1 MTTHHAD
8 VIVIGGGVAGLT
20 AAVRSSQLGLSTL
33 VLEKL
38 SEDRYVCNSRLTG
51 GVFHLALNDIN
62 QAPEVLVDAIMKSTG
77 GAADAALAR
86 LMARNAKPVVS
97 WLQSLG
103 IRFIRGAD
111 PWHSFVL
118 APPGIA
124 ALGRQ
129 WEGRAGDVLLRTL
142 ESKLTAAQ
150 GKILRGHAAFEL
162 IMEDSRCTGV
172 RAHSGDGLVEC
183 FGKAVVLADGG
194 FQASLDLLEKHI
206 SPNPSQVV
214 QRNARTGMGDAL
226 RMATQV
232 GAASSALGGFYGHVL
247 SRDALTND
255 VLWPY
260 PWLDELLKYY
270 LMVDKQG
277 KRFADEGCGGV
288 YVANQIAALPDPAGT
303 FVVCD
308 EEGWQTAGKERFLPP
323 NPNLTKAGATV
334 ICANS
339 ITELAQQTE
348 IDPAGLEASIAAYN
362 RALNSGKL
370 HELTPPRTTEK
381 APARPITKPPFY
393 AIPAAAGIT
402 YTMGG
407 VRIDDGGRVQNTGG
421 SPIAGL
427 YAAGSS
433 TGGVE
438 GGPRVGYVGGLVK
451 ASTTGYICA
460 ETIHSEV
467 ML

>member
-20 AAVRSSQLGLSTL
+20 AAVRAGQLGLSTL

-38 SEDRYVCNSRLTG
+38 QEDRYVCNSRLTG

-62 QAPEVLVDAIMKSTG
+62 QPADTLVDAIMTSTQG
-77 GAADAALAR
+77 TADPALAH
-86 LMARNAKPVVS
+86 LLARSAKPVVS

-142 ESKLTAAQ
+142 ESKLNAAQ
-150 GKILRGHAAFEL
+150 GKILRGHAAVEL
-162 IMEDSRCTGV
+162 LMDEGRCVGV
-172 RAHSGDGLVEC
+172 RAQCADGPIDCL
-183 FGKAVVLADGG
+183 GKAVVLADGG
-194 FQASLDLLEKHI
+194 FQANLELLAQHI

-226 RMATQV
+226 RMATQA
-232 GAASSALGGFYGHVL
+232 GAASSSLDGFYGHVL

-270 LMVDKQG
+270 VMVDKQG

-288 YVANQIAALPDPAGT
+288 YVANKIAALPDPAGT
-303 FVVCD
+303 FVICD
-308 EEGWQTAGKERFLPP
+308 EAGWQTAGKERFL
-323 NPNLTKAGATV
+323 
-334 ICANS
+334 
-339 ITELAQQTE
+339 
-348 IDPAGLEASIAAYN
+348 
-362 RALNSGKL
+362 
-370 HELTPPRTTEK
+370 
-381 APARPITKPPFY
+381 
-393 AIPAAAGIT
+393 
-402 YTMGG
+402 
-407 VRIDDGGRVQNTGG
+407 
-421 SPIAGL
+421 
-427 YAAGSS
+427 
-433 TGGVE
+433 
-438 GGPRVGYVGGLVK
+438 
-451 ASTTGYICA
+451 
-460 ETIHSEV
+460 
-467 ML
+467 